1 MNIKTILSKPI
12 PVVWYRFKQL
22 LKLKYYYKTQFWS
35 KIETQIANKVSRTEI
50 CISKSN
56 LFHDGFK
63 GYNESTLEL
72 NNTTIENANRILEG
86 KIFVFDVEYKFT
98 FPLQWN
104 VDWRANETWDNKY
117 FKGYSFY
124 KPNKEKE
131 YDVKFPWELSR
142 LSFLITVARAYLIS
156 NEEKYIDFVYSTLKN
171 WKDQNPIAYSVNWYP
186 MEVAVRT
193 VNLIQLREL
202 LLVAPKADKTIN
214 LLNEVLLL
222 QGVFLWRTVEYTD
235 VRGNHYAANL
245 TALHLLGKVF
255 KNFYKEAKQWYNYAI
270 AKTEEEFHLQFLK
283 DGVNFEKSIPYH
295 RLVVELFFASFL
307 VMKRSGIKLKPV
319 TLTIFKKASNFI
331 KGVTKPNLLT
341 PIIGDNDSASVFQ
354 NDNVTLNNHSN
365 MLQLASLFLEDEN
378 LNISDE
384 VFYSSVEC
392 FGINSVKSNIEKV
405 FQFNYFKKGGFIS
418 AKTNTDYFI
427 TDYGEVGMNGKGGHG
442 HNDLFSFELM
452 LDNQDI
458 IVDPGCYTY
467 TGNLE
472 LKSEMKSSLYHNSL
486 VVDNK
491 EIAPQIGEWGISNIA
506 QPEYITCDEKED
518 IVIISGE
525 HNGYKRLEKPV
536 KHKRT
541 FSVAKDFSIILC
553 EDEVYCNTK
562 HEITRSLHFAENTD
576 LEIKNNGIVVNVQN
590 KEYLITFDKTTTVAI
605 SNYYLSQNYGAKI
618 KVKKAVLKT
627 NITKDSSL
635 FFNIKKTINEQT

>member
-35 KIETQIANKVSRTEI
+35 KVEIQVANK
-50 CISKSN
+50 ISNTKTYTTKSN
-56 LFHDGFK
+56 LFHSDFK
-63 GYNESTLEL
+63 GYSETKQDLNTITLK
-72 NNTTIENANRILEG
+72 NANGILKG
-86 KIFVFDVEYKFT
+86 TISVFDVAYQFK

-104 VDWRANETWDNKY
+104 IDWRANETWENKY

-131 YDVKFPWELSR
+131 FDVKFPWELSR
-142 LSFLITVARAYLIS
+142 LSFLIIVARAYLIS
-156 NEEKYIDFVYSTLKN
+156 NEQKYLDFLYTILKS
-171 WKDQNPIAYSVNWYP
+171 WKEENPIAHAVNWYP

-202 LLVAPKADKTIN
+202 LLLVPKADKTIN

-222 QGVFLWRTVEYTD
+222 QGIFLWRTVEYTD
-235 VRGNHYAANL
+235 VRGNHYTANL
-245 TALHLLGKVF
+245 TALLLLGKTF
-255 KNFYKEAKQWYNYAI
+255 KGFYKEANQWYNYAI
-270 AKTEEEFHLQFLK
+270 NKTEKEFHLQFLK

-295 RLVVELFFASFL
+295 RLVVELFFTSFL
-307 VMKRSGIKLKPV
+307 VMQRSDIKLNQE
-319 TLTIFKKASNFI
+319 TLAIFKNTSNFI
-331 KGVTKPNLLT
+331 KGVTKPNLST

-354 NDNVTLNNHSN
+354 NDNVSLNNHSN
-365 MLQLASLFLEDEN
+365 MLQLASLFLKDES

-384 VFYSSVEC
+384 LYHSSVEF
-392 FGINSVKSNIEKV
+392 FGVNTINSSVNEEAFKL
-405 FQFNYFKKGGFIS
+405 NYFEKGGFIS
-418 AKTNTDYFI
+418 AKTKSDYFI

-472 LKSEMKSSLYHNSL
+472 LKNEMKSSLYHNGL
-486 VVDNK
+486 VVDNT
-491 EIAPQIGEWGISNIA
+491 EIASQIGEWGISNIA
-506 QPEYITCDEKED
+506 IPKKVSCIIKENK
-518 IVIISGE
+518 VLISGE
-525 HNGYKRLEKPV
+525 HNGYERLQRPV

-541 FSVAKDFSIILC
+541 FTLAKDFSEIHC
-553 EDEVYCNTK
+553 EDEVLCDSK
-562 HEITRSLHFAENTD
+562 HKITRTLHFAEATEILIKDNTV
-576 LEIKNNGIVVNVQN
+576 EIINNGKRYNIV
-590 KEYLITFDKTTTVAI
+590 F
-605 SNYYLSQNYGAKI
+605 
-618 KVKKAVLKT
+618 
-627 NITKDSSL
+627 DSSTTL
-635 FFNIKKTINEQT
+635 KVDTYFFK

>member
-22 LKLKYYYKTQFWS
+22 LKLKYYFKTQFW
-35 KIETQIANKVSRTEI
+35 TKVEKQVATK
-50 CISKSN
+50 ISKADTFKAKSS
-56 LFHDGFK
+56 LFHDDFK
-63 GYNESTLEL
+63 GYGASTSTI
-72 NNTTIENANRILEG
+72 NNITLENANCILEG
-86 KIFVFDVEYKFT
+86 TISVFDVEYQFN
-98 FPLQWN
+98 FPLQWHA
-104 VDWRANETWDNKY
+104 DWRANKTWQNKY

-156 NEEKYIDFVYSTLKN
+156 NDDKYLAFLTTTLQH
-171 WKDQNPIAYSVNWYP
+171 WKTENPIAHSVNWYP

-202 LLVAPKADKTIN
+202 LLLSPEADKTIN

-245 TALHLLGKVF
+245 TALLLLGKVF
-255 KNFYKEAKQWYNYAI
+255 KGFYKEAKQWYNYAI
-270 AKTEEEFHLQFLK
+270 NKTEKEFHLQFLK

-307 VMKRSGIKLKPV
+307 VMKRSGITLKPE
-319 TLTIFKKASNFI
+319 TLRIFKNANSVI
-331 KGVTKPNLLT
+331 KGVTKPNFET

-354 NDNVTLNNHSN
+354 NDNVSLNNHTN
-365 MLQLASLFLEDEN
+365 MLQLASLFLEDDN
-378 LNISDE
+378 LNIYNE
-384 VFYSSVEC
+384 MFNSSIEC
-392 FGINSVKSNIEKV
+392 FGVTSINASAKADA
-405 FQFNYFKKGGFIS
+405 FQLNYFEKGGFIS
-418 AKTNTDYFI
+418 AKTKQDYFI

-458 IVDPGCYTY
+458 IVDAGCYTY

-472 LKSEMKSSLYHNSL
+472 LKSEMKSSLYHNGL
-486 VVDNK
+486 VVDK
-491 EIAPQIGEWGISNIA
+491 QEIAPQIGEWGISNIA
-506 QPEYITCDEKED
+506 TPDNVSCNEDEHL
-518 IVIISGE
+518 VVISGE
-525 HNGYKRLEKPV
+525 HNGYKRLENPV
-536 KHKRT
+536 KHKRSFT
-541 FSVAKDFSIILC
+541 IEKDFSSILC
-553 EDEVYCNTK
+553 KDEVFCNEQ
-562 HEITRSLHFAENTD
+562 HEITRSLHFAED
-576 LEIKNNGIVVNVQN
+576 VVLEIKDKTILVKAKQ
-590 KEYLITFDKTTTVAI
+590 KQYLIIFDADTTATI
-605 SNYYLSQNYGAKI
+605 QEYYLSKNYG
-618 KVKKAVLKT
+618 LKT
-627 NITKDSSL
+627 KTICVILKTKITKDTSIS
-635 FFNIKKTINEQT
+635 FKIQKQ